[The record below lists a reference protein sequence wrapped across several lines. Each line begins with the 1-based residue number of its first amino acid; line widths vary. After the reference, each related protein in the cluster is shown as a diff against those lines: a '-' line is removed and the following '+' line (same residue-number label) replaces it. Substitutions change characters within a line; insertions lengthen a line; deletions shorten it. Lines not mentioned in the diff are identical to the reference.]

1 MSTDFEIRERALELM
16 NRLSENFG
24 EVTEEDDAELTAI
37 LDEVESPMAYLFFM
51 QKKCEANAAEC
62 KELADIYTVR
72 RGSWNKRRER
82 FKARMLSLLQAMEE
96 LGEDPKHS
104 GHWGTASLTS
114 SSRAVV
120 TDVGDLPEQFVK
132 TTKSAIKTEILKAL
146 RSGSTIEGA
155 HLETSR
161 NLSIRSK

>member
-62 KELADIYTVR
+62 KELADIYKPNTTLHI
-72 RGSWNKRRER
+72 SP
-82 FKARMLSLLQAMEE
+82 FKIAAN
-96 LGEDPKHS
+96 GC
-104 GHWGTASLTS
+104 
-114 SSRAVV
+114 
-120 TDVGDLPEQFVK
+120 FF
-132 TTKSAIKTEILKAL
+132 
-146 RSGSTIEGA
+146 
-155 HLETSR
+155 
-161 NLSIRSK
+161 